1 MNKHNIK
8 VGQTVYSL
16 NVGNAARRCEQVLT
30 ERTVTKVGRK
40 YFYYTEYSCDVK
52 ISFEY
57 MDDSGKYSANTK
69 VYLSPEDREEEKLA
83 NSLLWDLQQ
92 KIQYANV
99 RQSGWTS
106 SRLKGAMDMLG
117 IDYDK

>member
-16 NVGNAARRCEQVLT
+16 HVGNDVRRREQVLT

-57 MDDSGKYSANTK
+57 MDDRGEYCANAK
-69 VYLSPEDREEEKLA
+69 VYLSPEDWEEEKLA
-83 NSLLWDLQQ
+83 NRLWEVLRGQVGCCYNSCWD
-92 KIQYANV
+92 
-99 RQSGWTS
+99 S
-106 SRLKGAMDMLG
+106 SQLKCAMDMLG